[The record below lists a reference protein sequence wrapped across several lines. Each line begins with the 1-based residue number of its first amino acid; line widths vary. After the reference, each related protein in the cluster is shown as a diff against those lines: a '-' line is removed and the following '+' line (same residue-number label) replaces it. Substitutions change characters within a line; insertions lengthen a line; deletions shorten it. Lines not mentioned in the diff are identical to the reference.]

1 MKLSIFKLIAIL
13 SHFYCNSD
21 WTHHGVGNLT
31 LISNNFKTFIVGL
44 FQEDD
49 SHKQLTICPRHRE
62 AYGLRWRCNKRICAV
77 PDEMAAHK
85 SKTTKG
91 DRGIDFAQSAII
103 FHCSRT
109 LVPIGSRKYIT
120 VSSQLTCVYCVT
132 FASTHLLGHG
142 ESTKTYLTLFLS
154 AGEKGQP
161 EIRLRSQ
168 ATMLS
173 TGYFFLP
180 LPPTTRAPRPSLRL
194 RARSKFLVPPAISD

>member
-1 MKLSIFKLIAIL
+1 
-13 SHFYCNSD
+13 
-21 WTHHGVGNLT
+21 
-31 LISNNFKTFIVGL
+31 
-44 FQEDD
+44 
-49 SHKQLTICPRHRE
+49 
-62 AYGLRWRCNKRICAV
+62 
-77 PDEMAAHK
+77 MAAHK

-161 EIRLRSQ
+161 EIRLRLQ

-194 RARSKFLVPPAISD
+194 RARSKFLVPPCNFGLRSFRAELDRNVRTQESNFPFYFCSCLQTM